1 VSFWT
6 HDIFHQQ
13 WPLVVLVVA
22 GGAASA
28 WRARGRIALG
38 SPVLYH
44 LAAASGLIA
53 SAWMSRLH
61 TGGYANV
68 LMPAYAAI
76 ALLAGL
82 AFGNLSRGPRA
93 SITGT
98 AAGIMLVVQVVLL
111 AYPLRAQI
119 PTAADRA
126 AGAALI
132 ARLRSLPGPVVV
144 LRHPWYATLAGNG
157 TSEAQEEAIHDVL
170 RSGAPRGAQVLRAS
184 LSHALDADR
193 VRTVVLDYAGDGT
206 LLGPEFEREFR
217 LQPVPITPPL
227 YPLTDLRTAPR
238 LVYVR
243 RADPGK
249 P

>member
-1 VSFWT
+1 
-6 HDIFHQQ
+6 
-13 WPLVVLVVA
+13 
-22 GGAASA
+22 
-28 WRARGRIALG
+28 LG

-68 LMPAYAAI
+68 LMPAYAAM

-93 SITGT
+93 RITGT

-119 PTAADRA
+119 PSAADRA

-144 LRHPWYATLAGNG
+144 LRHPWYATLAGKG
-157 TSEAQEEAIHDVL
+157 TSAAQEEAIHDVL
-170 RSGAPRGAQVLRAS
+170 RSRAPRGAPALRAS
-184 LSHALDADR
+184 LSRALDADG
-193 VRTVVLDYAGDGT
+193 VRAVVLDYAGDGT
-206 LLGPEFEREFR
+206 LLGAEFKREFR
-217 LQPVPITPPL
+217 LQPAPITPPL
-227 YPLTDLRTAPR
+227 YPLTDLQTAPR

-243 RADPGK
+243 SGGRDTP
-249 P
+249 